1 MAGANL
7 TAAATTA
14 FAGIGAGAAGLF
26 TWNGGRYLGIN
37 NGTAAFSA
45 AADLVTNVTGL
56 TPAPVLSV
64 GNYFV

>member
-1 MAGANL
+1 
-7 TAAATTA
+7 
-14 FAGIGAGAAGLF
+14 
-26 TWNGGRYLGIN
+26 LGIN

-45 AADLVTNVTGL
+45 AADLVANMTGL